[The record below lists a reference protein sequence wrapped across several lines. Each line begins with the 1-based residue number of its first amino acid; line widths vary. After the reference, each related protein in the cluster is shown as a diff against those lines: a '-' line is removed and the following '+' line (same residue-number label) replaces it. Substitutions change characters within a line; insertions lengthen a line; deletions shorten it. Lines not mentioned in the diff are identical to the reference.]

1 MLRLPSRSAVSPR
14 ARRRVH
20 LFAGIAFGCVAAV
33 SWWQVATEGATPAR
47 VIGAVFS
54 TIVVVLEALFPPER
68 KGLLRRRGRC
78 AGAEEG
84 SQSSSQEE
92 EK

>member
-1 MLRLPSRSAVSPR
+1 MLRLLSRLAVSPR

-20 LFAGIAFGCVAAV
+20 VFAGIAFGFLAAV
-33 SWWQVATEGATPAR
+33 SWWQLATEGATTAR

-54 TIVVVLEALFPPER
+54 SIVVVLEVLSPGR
-68 KGLLRRRGRC
+68 KRLLRRRGRP

-84 SQSSSQEE
+84 TQSSSQEE
-92 EK
+92 GE